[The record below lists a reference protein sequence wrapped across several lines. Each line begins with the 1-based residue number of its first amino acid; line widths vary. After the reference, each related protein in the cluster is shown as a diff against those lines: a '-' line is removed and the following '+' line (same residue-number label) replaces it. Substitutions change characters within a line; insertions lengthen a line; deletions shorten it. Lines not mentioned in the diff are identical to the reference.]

1 MDHRVTYGTRDFVA
15 VVSSVVA
22 GFELSLQESEV
33 EKSVGYRMTRGFF
46 AKKHPLFELLIDT

>member
-1 MDHRVTYGTRDFVA
+1 VA